1 MVALEIA
8 GLSHLSGS
16 HAQNLGGEYTYY
28 LHTMYIYI
36 YIYIIIYII
45 CIYAFC
51 IEIQTGMSRS
61 SIFEWPPHIGKS
73 KARCYLHK
81 CNAQTSPIW
90 GIKCQFPAFRFQAP
104 STQVAAYWTRTR
116 REPSFSKCT
125 VTSIAG
131 LLNRN
136 IKQPYKL
143 RNISGERTN
152 GLYKAGEK
160 QQETNSKPVAEE
172 VETSSPEAATAIA
185 KRANRS

>member
-1 MVALEIA
+1 M
-8 GLSHLSGS
+8 
-16 HAQNLGGEYTYY
+16 
-28 LHTMYIYI
+28 YI